1 MKQKYVPLAKQSKR
15 KQREYYTSQRKD
27 WGGLNPITRTTP
39 NPKAYNRKKARQRY
53 DDEPMSGFL
62 FA

>member
-1 MKQKYVPLAKQSKR
+1 MKQKYVPLAKQSKQ
-15 KQREYYTSQRKD
+15 KQREHYASQRKD